1 VAASTTLTPAE
12 RTLRAQIAAHTSW
25 ANTSDRHARTA
36 AARRAALDRFERE
49 VDPDGIYPPDVR
61 AQMAVNARHAHFKR
75 MAMKS
80 AQVRR
85 NRAAAAVANAGAEE
99 LAKRAE
105 NARQADLQ
113 RMALEAAKASHAEPS
128 GAAAA

>member
-25 ANTSDRHARTA
+25 ANTIDRSERTA
-36 AARRAALDRFERE
+36 AARRAATDCFERE
-49 VDPDGIYPPDVR
+49 VDPDGTLPPEVR
-61 AQMAVNARHAHFKR
+61 ATMAENARKAHYER

-80 AQVRR
+80 AQVRKA
-85 NRAAAAVANAGAEE
+85 RAAAVNAGAEE

-113 RMALEAAKASHAEPS
+113 RMALEAAKASHAEPV